1 MDKQLSMFSKN
12 KKKMSPYDIKP
23 TPNPKID
30 PNLHFFLKDP
40 HSQPPP
46 EVSIKIQTDEFKDRP
61 APPPYKPKKTG
72 INTSTQIEEN
82 ELFSFDKEVRP
93 ILSILTT
100 KALENA
106 ALDGTFQRKPFG

>member
-1 MDKQLSMFSKN
+1 MLDEKDIQGLGVKQQEDVYIEREKDKIKKENMEKQLSMFSRN

-72 INTSTQIEEN
+72 INIATQIEEN
-82 ELFSFDKEVRP
+82 
-93 ILSILTT
+93 
-100 KALENA
+100 
-106 ALDGTFQRKPFG
+106 